1 MHSTLDPLAFREWVH
16 AINQLDLCITT
27 HGNHLS
33 CPLAPLNQRVVKKK
47 KKETCLIH
55 FLQFSRNGR
64 ESCHKLIQPNLSQL
78 IVPGFGRI
86 SSVRNRFEVS
96 RSVQK
101 LGFSFTVLGEDVEIR
116 SGTLN
121 VICRSSNCQLYFND
135 PKEKGKKKPRLT
147 FKFGNV
153 SLQCRLIRSSQFV
166 GRILFEFHIA
176 LLLLL
181 PGRRFSC
188 IFILMLSTRSIPFI
202 HLASIIHLFLIFIRN
217 SCFILL
223 LLVILATLHI
233 TMSSILVATSSTLT
247 QCRQALDP
255 LISSHRTGTFP
266 GFLSIFSHC
275 LQSAAYN
282 PSA

>member
-1 MHSTLDPLAFREWVH
+1 MAVNP
-16 AINQLDLCITT
+16 AINSSNLTF
-27 HGNHLS
+27 LS
-33 CPLAPLNQRVVKKK
+33 SSYRALAA
-47 KKETCLIH
+47 
-55 FLQFSRNGR
+55 SRAF
-64 ESCHKLIQPNLSQL
+64 
-78 IVPGFGRI
+78 VT
-86 SSVRNRFEVS
+86 VS
-96 RSVQK
+96 RSLARSRNSASRLRYSARMLRFGRELLTSSADPQIVSFISMTQK
-101 LGFSFTVLGEDVEIR
+101 KR
-116 SGTLN
+116 
-121 VICRSSNCQLYFND
+121 
-135 PKEKGKKKPRLT
+135 KKKRPRLT

-188 IFILMLSTRSIPFI
+188 IFILMLSTRSILFI

>member
-1 MHSTLDPLAFREWVH
+1 MAVNP
-16 AINQLDLCITT
+16 AINSSNLTF
-27 HGNHLS
+27 LS
-33 CPLAPLNQRVVKKK
+33 SSYRALAA
-47 KKETCLIH
+47 
-55 FLQFSRNGR
+55 SRAF
-64 ESCHKLIQPNLSQL
+64 
-78 IVPGFGRI
+78 VT
-86 SSVRNRFEVS
+86 VS
-96 RSVQK
+96 RSLARSRNSASRLRYSARMLRFGRELLTSSADPQIVSFISMTQK
-101 LGFSFTVLGEDVEIR
+101 KR
-116 SGTLN
+116 
-121 VICRSSNCQLYFND
+121 
-135 PKEKGKKKPRLT
+135 EKKKKPRLT

-153 SLQCRLIRSSQFV
+153 SLQCCLIRSSQFV

-188 IFILMLSTRSIPFI
+188 NFILMLSTRSILFI

-282 PSA
+282 PSARCL

>member
-1 MHSTLDPLAFREWVH
+1 MHSTLDQLAFREWVH

-33 CPLAPLNQRVVKKK
+33 CPLAPLNQRVVKKKK

-101 LGFSFTVLGEDVEIR
+101 LGFSFTVLGEDVEVR

-135 PKEKGKKKPRLT
+135 PKVKGKKKKKNST
-147 FKFGNV
+147 H
-153 SLQCRLIRSSQFV
+153 LQVRQCK
-166 GRILFEFHIA
+166 
-176 LLLLL
+176 
-181 PGRRFSC
+181 P
-188 IFILMLSTRSIPFI
+188 LMP
-202 HLASIIHLFLIFIRN
+202 
-217 SCFILL
+217 
-223 LLVILATLHI
+223 
-233 TMSSILVATSSTLT
+233 
-247 QCRQALDP
+247 
-255 LISSHRTGTFP
+255 SH
-266 GFLSIFSHC
+266 S
-275 LQSAAYN
+275 
-282 PSA
+282 